1 MSLQVA
7 IVSHLFLLLLL
18 VVVTPYALST
28 PQSSGSKDPN
38 GKDNE
43 PPDPEG
49 VTDFLRH
56 KGLAGGDTAI
66 SGRYTVRLPDSRLQ
80 VVNFIADNTGFH
92 PVLTYSTPDHH
103 LHPYSYSTPDHN
115 PRPYHLPYSLPDHLH
130 PYSLPDHLHRYST
143 PKPTLVSSLPPLYHH
158 IPSSYHPLSPSHKP
172 ISPPYEHRP
181 VSDQYEPKLDARK
194 PDPVPFNYELASHN
208 PPPPLPPLYN
218 PSPDPHKHI
227 PSPYTYSHLPNQHSD
242 TFYYK
247 PISGLREP
255 HLASPTPPPYKPTP
269 APYKPT
275 PAPYKPTPPPY
286 KPTPAPYKPTP
297 PPYKPTPP
305 PYKPTP
311 APYKPTPAS
320 YKPTP
325 APYPHTPTTL
335 KPSITLLIPTSPSY
349 NYKPPPP
356 PDPLPAPP
364 LAPPLYLPTYTY
376 TTLPPYQPL
385 YGPDPGFL
393 FSYGVNDHQTGN
405 QFAHQQSQENN
416 ATSGEY
422 RVALPDGRTQIV
434 RYTADENGYN
444 AKVSYEGVAVHPDK
458 DNEGDFLTS
467 GKHSLKSQTQKSLLA
482 SLHENEIPGQSFMQQ
497 FSEHP
502 VFHKLR
508 AHLSNHDLRGIP
520 VKPHNIGSDSGV
532 SLHPNLLVVP
542 SERRPKPVKPRP
554 SLIRQRLDALNDV
567 TLPLHHKISPF
578 PHHQGSPHQHE
589 PVSSFFNQP
598 HSPVS
603 LQAISPIPQLSH
615 ASSLHVSSHAPLH
628 HTSPS
633 PLHHTSPSPLHHTSL
648 SPLHHTSPSPLH
660 HNSPSPTPRHHT
672 SPSPLHHTSP
682 SPLHHT
688 SPSPLHHN
696 SPSSVPLHHT
706 SPSPTPFHHPS
717 QGPLHFSSLLPLHQG
732 SPTPTPLTKF
742 HTSESP
748 SSQLLHHTSSAVSP
762 LPHFIST
769 SSPLQ
774 PPLSPHLI
782 HSPTPLPHHL
792 FPTQLSPTPL
802 LNFLGSPSPALQH
815 SLHSPTTQAIPH
827 HHQQQQIFPSPFTH
841 RPPLA
846 TNDLFLFP
854 NQPQHIQTNNLGP
867 STISSQPH
875 GSLHSLFNLRKSESE
890 DKGSPTFSVS
900 VPHHS
905 NTDLSLFVPHD
916 GFHNPK
922 PSDILTGP
930 PLHDASSSS
939 LPPVVSPHHP
949 IFGHIPGEFKQFFS
963 SIGPVSNQIHPH
975 LHTTEPVILAPHQHD
990 TIKSHKHVTRAPDH
1004 QHHHHDDSGSSSPH
1018 KHIDSK
1024 PLKHVGLGLHQHGGL
1039 SSPLHDHSFG
1049 DIGHPFIVTAPPH
1062 PHHHHHV
1069 GDHSVTP
1076 PHHSAIT
1083 VTPTPH
1089 HPLTSGPFE
1098 HISVTPK
1105 SHQRVIQT
1113 PHHHF
1118 SFTST
1123 PHHHASITSA
1133 PHSFSSFS
1141 PTPHH
1146 ISPAPH
1152 HASPTPHHVTHAPH
1166 HVSPAPHHVSSA
1178 PHHVSPAP
1186 HHVSPAPHHVSPAPH
1201 GISLTPHTK
1210 SPLFHTSPGPHS
1222 VSFSPHHFSLTSPT
1236 PHHLHFPPDSPLPFD
1251 HVLTPDPNEHLHLPS
1266 ISTHPHHHPGNSLPP
1281 LFHSTTTKSPLSINT
1296 FTSPRIHLSTSV
1308 PFPTTTKP
1316 PFRPSPGPFFSL
1328 SSTQAPVHSSPPPH
1342 LIHSTSSPSIF
1353 HPTSK
1358 NHVIHPTSN
1367 PPIFHPTSSPPFHP
1381 TSAPVFHP
1389 TSIPAFHPTSNPPFH
1404 PTSSPVF
1411 HPTSTTP
1418 AFHSLSSPAAFHP
1431 TKSTSLLC
1439 HRCSSSP
1446 FLPSPKPP
1454 KTKSSLVHTSSL
1466 ASSPATPL
1474 FHPTLTPVV
1483 PLFHPTSTPATPLF
1497 HPTLTSATPLFHPTS
1512 TPARPLF
1519 HPTLTPATPL
1529 FHPTSTPASHLFTPA
1544 SNSAPFHSVSSGIP
1558 LLHSISPSSN
1568 PLFHPTSSTPLHLT
1582 NSRQPKLTSPNHHH
1596 PGLISSPFR
1605 PASVG
1610 RLTKSRFRLQH
1621 RRPSPTIPS
1630 YLPGGDT
1637 LDREQVLRHKGL
1649 VRRSSISTKET
1660 DGGKSNKSFPVRRSS
1675 HNKKAKSKG
1684 STSKASRRLY
1694 IIPEKEHV
1702 RRHAQEA
1709 QTTDAGSNNKSP
1721 LILTETPSL
1730 RSQKTKQKDEH
1741 VTLTA
1746 QEDTTQKDTTIS
1758 NKSSITEQK
1767 TEWDKTV
1774 SKSRRK
1780 NEDET
1785 VMR

>member
-1 MSLQVA
+1 MILPIRVLYEFGGNNGKSESWLDYLYTFLYTAHTDVISQEKGCMGRRQGDWGGSVVWL
-7 IVSHLFLLLLL
+7 VSLLLPC
-18 VVVTPYALST
+18 VLSWVL
-28 PQSSGSKDPN
+28 PS
-38 GKDNE
+38 
-43 PPDPEG
+43 
-49 VTDFLRH
+49 
-56 KGLAGGDTAI
+56 TAI
-66 SGRYTVRLPDSRLQ
+66 
-80 VVNFIADNTGFH
+80 
-92 PVLTYSTPDHH
+92 
-103 LHPYSYSTPDHN
+103 
-115 PRPYHLPYSLPDHLH
+115 
-130 PYSLPDHLHRYST
+130 
-143 PKPTLVSSLPPLYHH
+143 
-158 IPSSYHPLSPSHKP
+158 IP
-172 ISPPYEHRP
+172 
-181 VSDQYEPKLDARK
+181 Q
-194 PDPVPFNYELASHN
+194 
-208 PPPPLPPLYN
+208 
-218 PSPDPHKHI
+218 
-227 PSPYTYSHLPNQHSD
+227 
-242 TFYYK
+242 
-247 PISGLREP
+247 
-255 HLASPTPPPYKPTP
+255 
-269 APYKPT
+269 
-275 PAPYKPTPPPY
+275 
-286 KPTPAPYKPTP
+286 
-297 PPYKPTPP
+297 
-305 PYKPTP
+305 
-311 APYKPTPAS
+311 
-320 YKPTP
+320 
-325 APYPHTPTTL
+325 
-335 KPSITLLIPTSPSY
+335 
-349 NYKPPPP
+349 
-356 PDPLPAPP
+356 
-364 LAPPLYLPTYTY
+364 
-376 TTLPPYQPL
+376 
-385 YGPDPGFL
+385 GPDPGFL
-393 FSYGVNDHQTGN
+393 FSYGVNDRQTGN

-458 DNEGDFLTS
+458 DNEGDFGTS
-467 GKHSLKSQTQKSLLA
+467 GKHTLKSQTQKSLLA
-482 SLHENEIPGQSFMQQ
+482 SLHENEIPGQSFMHQ

-508 AHLSNHDLRGIP
+508 SHLSNHDLRGIP

-554 SLIRQRLDALNDV
+554 SLVRQRLDALNDLNPRPL
-567 TLPLHHKISPF
+567 TLPLHHNISPF
-578 PHHQGSPHQHE
+578 PHHQISPHQHE
-589 PVSSFFNQP
+589 PVFNQP
-598 HSPVS
+598 LSPVS
-603 LQAISPIPQLSH
+603 LQGISPIPQLSP

-633 PLHHTSPSPLHHTSL
+633 PLHHTSPSPLHHNSP
-648 SPLHHTSPSPLH
+648 SPLHHTLPSPTPRHHTSPSPLH
-660 HNSPSPTPRHHT
+660 HNSPSPLHHT
-672 SPSPLHHTSP
+672 SPSPLHHTSPSPLHNISPSSLHHTSP

-732 SPTPTPLTKF
+732 SPTPTPLTIF
-742 HTSESP
+742 PTSESP
-748 SSQLLHHTSSAVSP
+748 SSQPLHHTSSAVSP
-762 LPHFIST
+762 LPHFITT

-774 PPLSPHLI
+774 PAPLSPHLI

-854 NQPQHIQTNNLGP
+854 NQPQHILTNNLGP
-867 STISSQPH
+867 SSISSQPH
-875 GSLHSLFNLRKSESE
+875 GSFHSLFNLRKSESK

-905 NTDLSLFVPHD
+905 NTDLSLFVPHN

-930 PLHDASSSS
+930 PLHDASSSP

-1004 QHHHHDDSGSSSPH
+1004 KHHHDDDSGSLSPH
-1018 KHIDSK
+1018 QHVDSK

-1039 SSPLHDHSFG
+1039 SSALRDHSFG
-1049 DIGHPFIVTAPPH
+1049 DIGHPFIVTAPPN
-1062 PHHHHHV
+1062 PHHHPHHV

-1083 VTPTPH
+1083 VTPTPL

-1141 PTPHH
+1141 PTPHSFSSFSPTPHH

-1166 HVSPAPHHVSSA
+1166 HVSPAPHHVSPAPSHVSPAPHHISPAPHHVSHA
-1178 PHHVSPAP
+1178 PHHVSPSP

-1201 GISLTPHTK
+1201 GISLAPHTK

-1222 VSFSPHHFSLTSPT
+1222 VSFSPHHVSLTSPT
-1236 PHHLHFPPDSPLPFD
+1236 PHHLHFPPDSPLPID
-1251 HVLTPDPNEHLHLPS
+1251 HILTPDPNDHLHLPS
-1266 ISTHPHHHPGNSLPP
+1266 ISTHPHHLHHHPGNSLPP
-1281 LFHSTTTKSPLSINT
+1281 LFHSTTTTKSPLSINT

-1308 PFPTTTKP
+1308 PFHHQHSHHSTTTPITTKP

-1342 LIHSTSSPSIF
+1342 LIHSTSSPPIF

-1358 NHVIHPTSN
+1358 NHVIRPTSN
-1367 PPIFHPTSSPPFHP
+1367 PPIFHPTSSPFHP
-1381 TSAPVFHP
+1381 TSSPVFHP
-1389 TSIPAFHPTSNPPFH
+1389 TSSPAFHPTSNPPFH
-1404 PTSSPVF
+1404 PTSAPIF
-1411 HPTSTTP
+1411 HPTSTTTP

-1431 TKSTSLLC
+1431 TKSSTSLLC

-1454 KTKSSLVHTSSL
+1454 KTKASLVHTSSL
-1466 ASSPATPL
+1466 SSSPATPL

-1497 HPTLTSATPLFHPTS
+1497 HHTSTPATPLFHPTSAHATPLFHPTS
-1512 TPARPLF
+1512 TPATPLF
-1519 HPTLTPATPL
+1519 HPLTPATPL
-1529 FHPTSTPASHLFTPA
+1529 FHPTSSPASHLFTPA

-1558 LLHSISPSSN
+1558 LLHSISPGSN
-1568 PLFHPTSSTPLHLT
+1568 PLFHPTSSTPLHLI
-1582 NSRQPKLTSPNHHH
+1582 NSRQPKLTSPNHHL
-1596 PGLISSPFR
+1596 PGLISSPFH

-1660 DGGKSNKSFPVRRSS
+1660 DGGKSNKSSPVRRSS
-1675 HNKKAKSKG
+1675 HSTKAKSKG

-1694 IIPEKEHV
+1694 IITEKEHV
-1702 RRHAQEA
+1702 KRHAQEA
-1709 QTTDAGSNNKSP
+1709 QKTDVGSTNKSP
-1721 LILTETPSL
+1721 LILIDTPSL

-1746 QEDTTQKDTTIS
+1746 QEDTTKKDTSIS
-1758 NKSSITEQK
+1758 NKSSLTEQK

-1780 NEDET
+1780 SEDET